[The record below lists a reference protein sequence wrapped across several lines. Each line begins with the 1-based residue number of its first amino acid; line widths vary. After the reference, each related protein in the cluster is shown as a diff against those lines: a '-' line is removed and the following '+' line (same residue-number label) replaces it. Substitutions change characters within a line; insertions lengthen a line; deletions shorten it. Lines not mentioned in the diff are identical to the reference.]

1 MTKADA
7 IPNAN
12 EELVS
17 AYGRGKHSF
26 KPELRSFTKAPRAF
40 NDAELLRIGHFL
52 RVQAEATSQTPRLET
67 VPPPPSPP
75 TVPVAAASDGPRRA
89 YVVCKHCGSADL
101 EPKIRYSPAVKCRAC
116 AQNTA
121 VPNACDACGERVWL
135 TPKPD
140 GFDGTCACGLRLEVR
155 FGAGA
160 AA

>member
-52 RVQAEATSQTPRLET
+52 RVQAEAMSQKPRLKP
-67 VPPPPSPP
+67 VSRPPSPP
-75 TVPVAAASDGPRRA
+75 TAPVAAASDVPKRA

-121 VPNACDACGERVWL
+121 VPNACGACGERVWL
-135 TPKPD
+135 TPRPD
-140 GFDGTCACGLRLEVR
+140 GFDGTCACSLRLEVR